1 MSQHAGPAAVGGLV
15 VRNGKHRGTRV
26 PLKLPVTVIGRGEGC
41 DVRLNAEG
49 IAPLHCVIAVTPAGP
64 TVRAWQSEN
73 TLVNGRPTAAAV
85 LKHGDE
91 LKVGPCSFRVSWYG
105 DLAAAEPDEPVVETG
120 ATAEWGLKEH
130 EAALHE
136 QEVQLAALLESKQ
149 QQVQELLGQL
159 TSGREKFHS
168 DRDAIKGDLAAAAT
182 AKREARELKKA
193 AELTRVQNHATY
205 RKLLARAKRQ
215 RVEGMKD
222 LVAAKKEHERAAG
235 PFARERAAFDAERA
249 AFRADAE
256 KTKSRLQDG
265 WQMLEEGQRR
275 LLADRKAAEALFAEY
290 RQTLDTRYAGIDARE
305 HAAAD
310 AQARMEARC
319 GDLLAEI
326 AGLEQRAANANFAVQ
341 ELEQRRV
348 LLEAD
353 GVPLPTTAKA
363 LATVENTDLVPL
375 DGRRDRGFDEL
386 MAELHV
392 RERDLDREQKAVAIA
407 KADLIRLSGE
417 LTDQRAVL
425 AEQFA
430 KVAAAARLWQQSEL
444 SAAGELEELA
454 ARVDARE
461 QSVAVRENRLL
472 ASEDGVRTREREL
485 WQFRV
490 KLEGWQAGLTAHE
503 AQWYATRD
511 RAAAEADRHREHLA
525 KWEASLEALCKTWNE
540 LRAKEREGLI
550 AELDGWA
557 GERQSYLAAR
567 DRLDD
572 ERVHLAKDAKACA
585 ALQMALEETATPADP
600 KRLRVLRTKWE
611 SHFTRFERLWE
622 SRRTAAAT
630 LAATL
635 DGKVAELRTRSATLA
650 ADRSAFEAGRQSAEA
665 KALAAERT
673 TREKD
678 AIISLTL
685 ARSKRTD
692 RELAELRSEVERVAA
707 SLLAAGQ
714 PTGEETS
721 IALMP
726 ARAA

>member
-1 MSQHAGPAAVGGLV
+1 MSLHTGPAAVGGLV
-15 VRNGKHRGTRV
+15 VRNGKHRGARV
-26 PLKLPVTVIGRGEGC
+26 PLKLPVTVIGRGDGC

-64 TVRAWQSEN
+64 TVRAWPSEN

-120 ATAEWGLKEH
+120 ATAEWSLKEH

-136 QEVQLAALLESKQ
+136 QEVQLAALLEAKQ
-149 QQVQELLGQL
+149 QQVHELLGQL
-159 TSGREKFHS
+159 ADGREKFHAE
-168 DRDAIKGDLAAAAT
+168 RDAIKGDLAAAAQ
-182 AKREARELKKA
+182 AKRDAVEMKRA
-193 AELTRVQNHATY
+193 AELARVQSHATY

-215 RVEGMKD
+215 RAEGMKD
-222 LVAAKKEHERAAG
+222 LVAAKKEFERAAG
-235 PFARERAAFDAERA
+235 SFAKEKAAFEAERA

-275 LLADRKAAEALFAEY
+275 LLADRTAAEAIFAEY
-290 RQTLDTRYAGIDARE
+290 RKSLDTRYAGIEARE
-305 HAAAD
+305 TAAAD

-319 GDLLAEI
+319 ADLLAEI
-326 AGLEQRAANANFAVQ
+326 AGLEQRAANANLAVQ

-348 LLEAD
+348 ILEAD
-353 GVPLPTTAKA
+353 GVPLTPTKA
-363 LATVENTDLVPL
+363 LATVVKADLVPL
-375 DGRRDRGFDEL
+375 DGRRDRSFDEL
-386 MAELHV
+386 MAELNL
-392 RERDLDREQKAVAIA
+392 RERDLERDQKAVAAA
-407 KADLIRLSGE
+407 KAEFARLSGE

-430 KVAAAARLWQQSEL
+430 KVATAARLWQQSEL

-472 ASEDGVRTREREL
+472 AAEDGCRTREREL

-511 RAAAEADRHREHLA
+511 RAAAEADRQREHLA
-525 KWEASLEALCKTWNE
+525 KWEASLETLCTTWNE
-540 LRAKEREGLI
+540 LRAKERDGLL

-557 GERQSYLAAR
+557 KDRKAYHAAH

-572 ERVHLAKDAKACA
+572 DRVRLAKDAKACA
-585 ALQMALEETATPADP
+585 ALQMAVEEAAAPADP
-600 KRLRVLRTKWE
+600 KRLRVLRNKWE

-622 SRRTAAAT
+622 SRQKAAT
-630 LAATL
+630 SLAATL
-635 DGKVAELRTRSATLA
+635 DGKIIDLRTKMSTLA
-650 ADRSAFEAGRQSAEA
+650 TDRAAFEKGKQTAES

-673 TREKD
+673 AREKD
-678 AIISLTL
+678 AIVSLTV

-692 RELAELRSEVERVAA
+692 RELAELRGEVERVAA

-714 PTGEETS
+714 PTGEES
-721 IALMP
+721 SVALMP

>member
-1 MSQHAGPAAVGGLV
+1 MSLHAGPAAVGGLV

-41 DVRLNAEG
+41 DVRLQAEG

-73 TLVNGRPTAAAV
+73 TLVNGQPTAAAV

-105 DLAAAEPDEPVVETG
+105 DLAAAEPDEPVNETG
-120 ATAEWGLKEH
+120 ATAEWSLKEH

-136 QEVQLAALLESKQ
+136 QEVQLAAILEAKQ
-149 QQVQELLGQL
+149 QQVQDLIGQL
-159 TSGREKFHS
+159 AEGRGKFQAE
-168 DRDAIKGDLAAAAT
+168 RDAIKGDLAAAAT
-182 AKREARELKKA
+182 AKREAVEVRRA
-193 AELTRVQNHATY
+193 AERTRVRNHATY

-222 LVAAKKEHERAAG
+222 LVAAKKDHERAVSQ
-235 PFARERAAFDAERA
+235 FANERAAFDAERA
-249 AFRADAE
+249 AFRVDAE
-256 KTKSRLQDG
+256 KTKARLQDG

-275 LLADRKAAEALFAEY
+275 LLADRKAAEAIFAEY
-290 RQTLDTRYAGIDARE
+290 QQTLDTRYAGIDARE
-305 HAAAD
+305 QAAAD
-310 AQARMEARC
+310 AQARLEARC
-319 GDLLAEI
+319 ADLLAEI
-326 AGLEQRAANANFAVQ
+326 AGLERRAANANAAVQ

-348 LLEAD
+348 MLEAN
-353 GVPLPTTAKA
+353 GVTVPAAATAVAVTKS
-363 LATVENTDLVPL
+363 DLVPL
-375 DGRRDRGFDEL
+375 DGRRDRSFDEL
-386 MAELHV
+386 MAELHI
-392 RERDLDREQKAVAIA
+392 RERDLDRDQKAVAVA
-407 KADLIRLSGE
+407 KADLVRLSGE

-461 QSVAVRENRLL
+461 QAVAVRESRLL
-472 ASEDGVRTREREL
+472 AAEDGCRVREREL

-511 RAAAEADRHREHLA
+511 RAAAESDRQREHLA
-525 KWEASLEALCKTWNE
+525 QWEASLETLCKSWNE
-540 LRAKEREGLI
+540 LRAKERDGLL

-557 GERQSYLAAR
+557 ADRKDYLAAR
-567 DRLDD
+567 DRLDAD
-572 ERVHLAKDAKACA
+572 RTRLAKDAKQCA
-585 ALQMALEETATPADP
+585 ALMTTLEEAATSADA
-600 KRLRVLRTKWE
+600 KRLRVLRKKWE

-622 SRRTAAAT
+622 SRQNATAT

-635 DGKVAELRTRSATLA
+635 DGKLAELRKRTAGLT
-650 ADRSAFEAGRQSAEA
+650 ADRAAFEAGKQSAA
-665 KALAAERT
+665 VKALAAERSA
-673 TREKD
+673 REKD
-678 AIISLTL
+678 AIVSLTV

-707 SLLAAGQ
+707 SLLATGQ
-714 PTGEETS
+714 PTGEETRV
-721 IALMP
+721 ALLP